1 MKAFLEYVAQA
12 LVDQPEAVQVVDRS
26 KGNWVDFELLVA
38 ADDMG
43 RLIGRG
49 GKVANAIR
57 ALLRVAALRQGRNA
71 SLDIGRTR
79 RD

>member
-1 MKAFLEYVAQA
+1 VKSFLEYVAQA
-12 LVDQPEAVQVVDRS
+12 LVDHPEAVQIVERA

-38 ADDMG
+38 DDDMG

-49 GKVANAIR
+49 GKVANALR
-57 ALLRVAALRQGRNA
+57 SLLRVAALREGRNA